1 MKTLIM
7 FIFIDN
13 DKEDVD
19 DHEGNEDENNM
30 MPLTM
35 HHIIIISMIIFLII
49 LKDKV
54 LRKLWQKQYV
64 I

>member
-1 MKTLIM
+1 MMTLTM

-13 DKEDVD
+13 VKEDVD

-35 HHIIIISMIIFLII
+35 HHIIIISMIVFLITW
-49 LKDKV
+49 KDKV

>member
-1 MKTLIM
+1 M

-13 DKEDVD
+13 DDDEDVN
-19 DHEGNEDENNM
+19 DHEGNEDETDI

-35 HHIIIISMIIFLII
+35 HHIIIISMIVFLIT